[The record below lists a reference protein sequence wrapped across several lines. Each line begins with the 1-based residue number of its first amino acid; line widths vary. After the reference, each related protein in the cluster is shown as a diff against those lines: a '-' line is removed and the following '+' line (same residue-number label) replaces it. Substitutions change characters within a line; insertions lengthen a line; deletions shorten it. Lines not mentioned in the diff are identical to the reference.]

1 MHDRLPGQYFAL
13 ILKITEKMFKNRG
26 LRHLKINF
34 KVAEENFAIKT
45 FYRKLWVPMVNLLL
59 KYNTTNI
66 GIDGIGL
73 VVDDMLCRQP
83 GSQIAEEYH
92 NILQSC
98 AQLRLLWVDLHN
110 EQTESRDINIVHSF
124 AFRDKSV
131 NTLLLLVISVRA
143 IEECVVPLIN
153 DVRAQA
159 LKRLRVRYQDKLA
172 DYSLKKFM
180 GDIGDEQLLNLE
192 LLTISNLYLPGIN
205 YINQELFCRLKL
217 ILKKAPKL
225 RKIKLCAREMLVVPP
240 DQCQFVELLEFGWK
254 HANRVNSENG
264 TAKATSV
271 SIALQLNRSRIL
283 S

>member
-254 HANRVNSENG
+254 HANRLNSENG
-264 TAKATSV
+264 TANDTSV